1 MGFRCSPFCLVAAA
15 QPGITRVVVKHGST
29 FIALATS
36 RGLQGLGWCGVM
48 LEGAAV
54 AVMEGREGRGH
65 AISSRRGLFVTPP
78 RSAATLLFVK
88 LKPVEI

>member
-1 MGFRCSPFCLVAAA
+1 M
-15 QPGITRVVVKHGST
+15 
-29 FIALATS
+29 
-36 RGLQGLGWCGVM
+36 
-48 LEGAAV
+48 